1 MSDTENHRGWVDPLR
16 ILVSVGLVITAFVL
30 GNRLV
35 DQLHEEP
42 VDVLDVG
49 TTRPMAATVYGQE
62 HTVRLPQWDV
72 IVNVATPARTLAHEL
87 FDDATGESQNDVR
100 APDGGSLV
108 PVTWHLAPSKA
119 AGFENSEP
127 IDLRLVSDTDSIE
140 LASLR
145 PGRMAPEEFLVEHQ
159 VVAALD
165 GDLHLDDLRIEVDY
179 DGITQVL
186 HVEAGDIDAD
196 RAQPLYETDR
206 FLLTGCGKVED
217 GCHWTATSATNGI
230 EPLLG
235 AFIVEPVTLTAWDE
249 ELGWAKQGSLWA
261 TMQLRAYA
269 PHAGTTSGDVVPS
282 RKLSA
287 PKITLEGE
295 RPARRA
301 GLTGGDSSSTG
312 TVVFAVPV
320 DQAPGRLVVRTVMTL
335 DDGQKMPLRASAH
348 LKPAT

>member
-35 DQLHEEP
+35 DQRHEEP

-72 IVNVATPARTLAHEL
+72 IVNVAAPARTLAHEL
-87 FDDATGESQNDVR
+87 FDDATGGSQNDVR
-100 APDGGSLV
+100 APEGGSLV
-108 PVTWHLAPSKA
+108 PVTWQLAPSKA
-119 AGFENSEP
+119 AAFESSEP

-145 PGRMAPEEFLVEHQ
+145 PGQMAPEEFLVEHQ

-165 GDLHLDDLRIEVDY
+165 GDLHLDDLRIEVEY
-179 DGITQVL
+179 DGITQVP

-196 RAQPLYETDR
+196 GAQPLYETDR
-206 FLLTGCGKVED
+206 FLLTGCKAVED
-217 GCHWTATSATNGI
+217 GCQWTTPSTTNGI

-235 AFIVEPVTLTAWDE
+235 SFIVEPVTLTVWDE
-249 ELGWAKQGSLWA
+249 ELGWAKPGSLWA
-261 TMQLRAYA
+261 TMQVRAYA
-269 PHAGTTSGDVVPS
+269 PHGRATSGDPVPS
-282 RKLSA
+282 PKLSA

-295 RPARRA
+295 HPARRV
-301 GLTGGDSSSTG
+301 GLTGGDRSSNG
-312 TVVFAVPV
+312 TVVFEVPADQPSGKLAVRAVVTFQGGATMPV
-320 DQAPGRLVVRTVMTL
+320 HTA
-335 DDGQKMPLRASAH
+335 AH